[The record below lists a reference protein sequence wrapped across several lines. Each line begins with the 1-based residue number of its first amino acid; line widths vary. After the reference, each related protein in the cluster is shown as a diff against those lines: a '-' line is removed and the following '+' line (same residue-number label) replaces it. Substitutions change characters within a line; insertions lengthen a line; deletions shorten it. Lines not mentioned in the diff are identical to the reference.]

1 MFASLKILFMARNGC
16 EKEMMYLKRVGGK
29 WIVIRSGRVREFSTI
44 SQAIGYA
51 FKT

>member
-1 MFASLKILFMARNGC
+1 
-16 EKEMMYLKRVGGK
+16 MYLKRIDGK
-29 WIVIRSGRVREFSTI
+29 WIVIRSGRVREFATL